1 MMRKLITIAAASIA
15 LLCGCARKPDIA
27 HSPQLEQRIS
37 ILRDAY
43 AAFNRGDTDAAVQSL
58 DPNIDWSEP
67 AEFPGGGSYHGR
79 EAAKQYLTNSRNSVA
94 EVISEPEQFMIA
106 GDRIVV
112 FVYARVRPK
121 NSTTWQ
127 EVRLA
132 DVYRFR
138 DLTPIQMKAF
148 SDRHA
153 ALQWANST
161 PQPSKSQYSVN
172 PPNR

>member
-1 MMRKLITIAAASIA
+1 MRKLITILAGAIICIS
-15 LLCGCARKPDIA
+15 GCAKKTDIA
-27 HSPQLEQRIS
+27 HSPQLEQRIA

-43 AAFNRGDTDAAVQSL
+43 AAFNRGDIDAAVQSL

-67 AEFPGGGSYHGR
+67 AEFPGGGAYHGR
-79 EAAKQYLTNSRNSVA
+79 EGAKQYLANSRASVA

-112 FVYARVRPK
+112 FVYARVRPN

-132 DVYRFR
+132 DVYLFR
-138 DLTPIQMKAF
+138 GLTPIQMKAF
-148 SDRHA
+148 ADRDA
-153 ALQWANST
+153 AIRWANS
-161 PQPSKSQYSVN
+161 N
-172 PPNR
+172 PPSS

>member
-1 MMRKLITIAAASIA
+1 MKPFPLIVLAVATSLFA
-15 LLCGCARKPDIA
+15 CNHPKTTMET
-27 HSPQLEQRIS
+27 SPQTNQRIA
-37 ILRDAY
+37 ILRAAY
-43 AAFNRGDTDAAVQSL
+43 AAFNRGDIDAAVQSL

-67 AEFPGGGSYHGR
+67 TEFPGGGAYQGR
-79 EAAKQYLTNSRNSVA
+79 EGAKQYLTNSRASVA
-94 EVISEPEQFMIA
+94 EVISEPEQFIPT

-132 DVYRFR
+132 DVYLFR

-148 SDRHA
+148 ANRQS
-153 ALQWANST
+153 ALQWANS
-161 PQPSKSQYSVN
+161 N
-172 PPNR
+172 PPTP